1 MTAHTTMD
9 ANKSSIMNLFKFEG
23 QEVRVLDINGTPWWV
38 LSDVCTILEIANP
51 TRAADRLDE
60 DERTL
65 HTVKGVDGKPRE
77 TNIINESGL
86 WSLVLTSRKA
96 AAKRF
101 KKWVTAEVIP
111 SIRKTGG
118 YMLAAPDETPEELA
132 LRAMNILQETVKR
145 QKAQL
150 EEVTPK
156 AEALEELA
164 SLDGQHSLR
173 DAAKQCGWT
182 ERAFV
187 QKLQELHWVYPAPV
201 TGRKCAYADKVKA
214 GLMDVKNVP
223 IVRSGG
229 QTEGVGQPMITQKGL
244 ARLRVILGVQPGK
257 VRPFAK
263 KPETEPA

>member
-1 MTAHTTMD
+1 MAKHADSTIAINPQLMAGELRIKDEDLGARLGFTRPRDIRKIIARYLPELERMGVCATVSQTSGSKGGRPTDAYYLNRKQAIFITAKSETAD
-9 ANKSSIMNLFKFEG
+9 AT
-23 QEVRVLDINGTPWWV
+23 DI
-38 LSDVCTILEIANP
+38 TIEIIERFDAYERGNAPTVKAPTNMVEALTLALEQQKALEAKDQEIA
-51 TRAADRLDE
+51 
-60 DERTL
+60 TL
-65 HTVKGVDGKPRE
+65 
-77 TNIINESGL
+77 
-86 WSLVLTSRKA
+86 A
-96 AAKRF
+96 
-101 KKWVTAEVIP
+101 
-111 SIRKTGG
+111 
-118 YMLAAPDETPEELA
+118 
-132 LRAMNILQETVKR
+132 
-145 QKAQL
+145 
-150 EEVTPK
+150 PK

-187 QKLQELHWVYPAPV
+187 QKLQELHWVYPTPV

-229 QTEGVGQPMITQKGL
+229 QTEGVGQPMITQKGI

-263 KPETEPA
+263 KQETATV